1 MREITFDQIASAV
14 EKLCLEACI
23 HLPESTKAAITAA
36 KEAETSPLAR
46 DILGDIEK
54 NFCLACSE
62 DLPICQDTGMAVVFI
77 KLGQEVHIT
86 GGLLSDAV
94 DEGVRRAYVGNLRCS
109 VVSDPLRRVNSGDN
123 TPAVL
128 HLELVEGDRMEITV
142 APKGFGSE
150 NMSRMKMFTPAA
162 SRQDII
168 DFVAETAKTAG
179 SNPCPPMVL
188 GVGLGGTVEQC
199 ALAAKISLLRDA
211 GSGHPDPMYAELEK
225 DMLDAVNATGIGPQ
239 GIGGCTTALAV
250 FVEPR
255 ATHIAGLPCVVN
267 VSCHATRHAHMIL

>member
-1 MREITFDQIASAV
+1 MRDITFEQIASAV

-23 HLPESTKAAITAA
+23 NLPESIQQSIRTSKDT
-36 KEAETSPLAR
+36 ETSALAR
-46 DILGDIEK
+46 DILGDIER

-77 KLGQEVHIT
+77 KLGQEVHIS
-86 GGLLSDAV
+86 GGLLTDAV
-94 DEGVRRAYVGNLRCS
+94 NEGVRCAYVGNLRCS

-123 TPAVL
+123 TPAML
-128 HLELVEGDRMEITV
+128 NLSLTAGDKMEITV

-162 SRQDII
+162 SQKDII
-168 DFVAETAKTAG
+168 DFVVDTVKAAG

-188 GVGLGGTVEQC
+188 GVGLGGTIEHC
-199 ALAAKISLLRDA
+199 ALAAKTALLRDA
-211 GSGHPDPMYAELEK
+211 GSINPDPMYAELER

-239 GIGGCTTALAV
+239 GIGGRTTALAV
-250 FVEPR
+250 FIEPR
-255 ATHIAGLPCVVN
+255 PTHIAGLPCVVN
-267 VSCHATRHAHMIL
+267 VSCHATRHAHTVL

>member
-1 MREITFDQIASAV
+1 MREITYDQIASAV

-23 HLPESTKAAITAA
+23 HLPQSMRAAITAA
-36 KEAETSPLAR
+36 KEAEELPLAR
-46 DILGDIEK
+46 DILGDIEA
-54 NFCLACSE
+54 NFCLASSE

-94 DEGVRRAYVGNLRCS
+94 NEGVRRAYVGNLRCS

-123 TPAVL
+123 TPAML
-128 HLELVEGDRMEITV
+128 NLSLTEGDKMEITV

-150 NMSRMKMFTPAA
+150 NMGRMKMFTPAA

-168 DFVAETAKTAG
+168 DFVVQAVKDAG

-188 GVGLGGTVEQC
+188 GVGLGGTIEHC
-199 ALAAKISLLRDA
+199 ALAAKTALLREA
-211 GSGHPDPMYAELEK
+211 GTINPDPLYAELEA
-225 DMLDAVNATGIGPQ
+225 DILQAVNATGIGPQ
-239 GIGGCTTALAV
+239 GIGGRTTALAV

-267 VSCHATRHAHMIL
+267 VSCHATRHAHIVL

>member
-1 MREITFDQIASAV
+1 MREITYEQIASAV

-23 HLPESTKAAITAA
+23 HLPEGMCKAITAA
-36 KEAETSPLAR
+36 KEAETFPLAKS
-46 DILGDIEK
+46 ILGDIEA
-54 NFCLACSE
+54 NYALAAAE

-77 KLGQEVHIT
+77 RLGQEVHIT
-86 GGLLSDAV
+86 GGLLTDAV

-123 TPAVL
+123 TPAML
-128 HLELVEGDRMEITV
+128 NLSLVEGDKMDITV

-168 DFVAETAKTAG
+168 DFVAETAKAAG

-188 GVGLGGTVEQC
+188 GVGLGGTIEHC
-199 ALAAKISLLRDA
+199 ALAAKTALLREPGA
-211 GSGHPDPMYAELEK
+211 EHADPMYAQLER
-225 DMLDAVNATGIGPQ
+225 DMLNAVNATGIGPQ
-239 GIGGCTTALAV
+239 GIGGQCTALAV

-255 ATHIAGLPCVVN
+255 PTHIAGLPCVVN
-267 VSCHATRHAHMIL
+267 VSCHATRHAHTIL